1 VIHRQPDQVGDSFGI
16 QASPSTTGSINPGV
30 ADLLVQEAQ
39 KRLQAILGIRCCRSH
54 RTSSVLLTGAEA
66 LEPRDGWTLELLAGN
81 GILWR
86 WSKATRMDAWT
97 WRVVGDPEW
106 EEAST

>member
-1 VIHRQPDQVGDSFGI
+1 MRDSDRTAITWVGRSGVVTRSRVPVATLGHWSIAVRSANGSGAVGI
-16 QASPSTTGSINPGV
+16 VTAPV
-30 ADLLVQEAQ
+30 
-39 KRLQAILGIRCCRSH
+39 
-54 RTSSVLLTGAEA
+54 LTGAEA

-86 WSKATRMDAWT
+86 WSKATRVDAWT